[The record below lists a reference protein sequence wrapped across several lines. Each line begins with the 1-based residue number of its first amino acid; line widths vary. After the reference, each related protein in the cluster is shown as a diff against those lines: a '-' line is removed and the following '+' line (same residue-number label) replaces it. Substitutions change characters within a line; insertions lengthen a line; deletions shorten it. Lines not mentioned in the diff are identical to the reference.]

1 MARTPQTP
9 FEIALT
15 SFTSKD
21 RINVFHALAAV
32 PVTQGT
38 VVEVAGGTVVV
49 ATILDAS
56 LDLTEHEE
64 NVIPMTI
71 RVDKTRLFIAPN
83 KVGEAR
89 KDLADDYET
98 LWTVSNGVSQFACL
112 YLRAIWPHCLAC
124 C

>member
-1 MARTPQTP
+1 
-9 FEIALT
+9 
-15 SFTSKD
+15 
-21 RINVFHALAAV
+21 LAAV

-83 KVGEAR
+83 KVGEAHT
-89 KDLADDYET
+89 DLADDHET
-98 LWTVSNGVSQFACL
+98 LWTVTNGVLQSAWFDL
-112 YLRAIWPHCLAC
+112 GAIRPHCLTC

>member
-21 RINVFHALAAV
+21 RMNFFHAFAAD

-38 VVEVAGGTVVV
+38 VVDVAGAMVDEVAT
-49 ATILDAS
+49 TSDDA
-56 LDLTEHEE
+56 DEHAGRTHAHA
-64 NVIPMTI
+64 MAI
-71 RVDKTRLFIAPN
+71 RVDKTRLFMAPN

>member
-21 RINVFHALAAV
+21 WMNFFHAFAAV
-32 PVTQGT
+32 PVTHGT
-38 VVEVAGGTVVV
+38 VVDVAGGVVVV

-56 LDLTEHEE
+56 LDPREHED

-89 KDLADDYET
+89 KDLADDHET
-98 LWTVSNGVSQFACL
+98 LWTVSNGVSQFAGFDF
-112 YLRAIWPHCLAC
+112 RAIRPHCFTC

>member
-21 RINVFHALAAV
+21 RMNFFHAFAAV

-38 VVEVAGGTVVV
+38 VVDVAGGTVVV

-56 LDLTEHEE
+56 LDLTEHED

-83 KVGEAR
+83 KVGEAHT
-89 KDLADDYET
+89 DLADDHET
-98 LWTVSNGVSQFACL
+98 LWTVTNGVLQSAWL
-112 YLRAIWPHCLAC
+112 DLRAIWPHCLAC

>member
-21 RINVFHALAAV
+21 RMNFFHAFAAV

-56 LDLTEHEE
+56 LDLTEHED

-83 KVGEAR
+83 KVGEAHT
-89 KDLADDYET
+89 DLADDHET
-98 LWTVSNGVSQFACL
+98 LWTVTNGVLQSAWL
-112 YLRAIWPHCLAC
+112 DLRAIRPHCLTC